1 MYTFFKFL
9 KKAQANAA
17 TEQSSP
23 LDTDLSWFKEIENR
37 VMSEYMQ
44 KAKNTHPMLE
54 RACHIL
60 LKEGTSTLDIERGS
74 LTLNLK
80 DAGVFVFAISDVTA
94 GAQMIAAMRLGGWIL
109 RLRPTGTG
117 LVDMLIVWE
126 GHAYR
131 LDGIL
136 AEVKQT

>member
-9 KKAQANAA
+9 KKARANAT
-17 TEQSSP
+17 TEQSIPS
-23 LDTDLSWFKEIENR
+23 DIDLSWFKEVENL
-37 VMSEYMQ
+37 VMSEYMH
-44 KAKNTHPMLE
+44 KSKNTHPMLE
-54 RACHIL
+54 RAYHIL
-60 LKEGTSTLDIERGS
+60 LKEGTSTLDTERGS

-80 DAGVFVFAISDVTA
+80 NAGTFVFAISDVTA
-94 GAQMIAAMRLGGWIL
+94 GAQLIAAMKLGGWIL

-131 LDGIL
+131 LDGVL
-136 AEVKQT
+136 AEVRQT